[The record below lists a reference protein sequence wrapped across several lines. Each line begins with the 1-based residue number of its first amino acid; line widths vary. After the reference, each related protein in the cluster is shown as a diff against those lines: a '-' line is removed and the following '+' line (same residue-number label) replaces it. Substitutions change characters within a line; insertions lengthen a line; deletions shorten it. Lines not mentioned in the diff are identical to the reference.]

1 MQTEEEKQKG
11 ISLEKEK
18 KIKKVSTIIMIIIIV
33 IGILVTTDII
43 LVTKANIGPF
53 FAIRTKVYDDGGTK
67 EYYGLFYKVIKYHQQ
82 VGRRDTVLGTYSL
95 KYNTTPTNYTIE
107 ELSYALNNNDNNYT
121 GDFIRLT
128 GTIAKIDT
136 ATKILTII
144 YQDNEEGK
152 YDLTI
157 EAEVISN
164 NLEDLKTNAP
174 VSLLGTIKNYDLTA
188 KKVTI
193 SNVFAE

>member
-136 ATKILTII
+136 ATKILTIT

-164 NLEDLKTNAP
+164 NLEDLKTDAP

>member
-107 ELSYALNNNDNNYT
+107 ELSYALNNNDDNYT

-136 ATKILTII
+136 ATKILTIT

-164 NLEDLKTNAP
+164 NLEDLKTNAH